1 MSKAIVNVKEKKYFV
16 SSVSVVLKLNS
27 GPLIHLR
34 LSEKL
39 DGRENKLS
47 NEETF
52 KQEFFQDICQEV
64 EGSFEWGGQT
74 IKFILVGYNS
84 SEARTF
90 ELVGLVI
97 KKDVI
102 EWFNQNNFKDKKQD
116 YLIYQKSNGGNSWPW
131 FNKVLGNKFEQPNP
145 DLVDKIKLLFPDNAC
160 IWRYKDSN
168 NFQFLNRS
176 IAFASR
182 HLPEVQGWCAFDADK
197 PLRLILFEEKKQDQ
211 TIPKLD
217 PTWNP
222 SHLFL
227 PNRYSWN
234 RWLDRSCTL
243 SRDLSIK
250 PGQEIALIKQLVS
263 DGSNGEDAQ
272 KGQNFQA
279 QNPTRLLFTPGTIN
293 IGDRNIF
300 CHTVSYEFKLP
311 AFEEKESPSV
321 TMKIEMDY
329 PERHIGDNEVISL
342 RLFGKFQRWEKEKD
356 EETKVK
362 IAPPDLN
369 NWGIIDE
376 KDQRLK
382 SGDDAVLYTQ
392 ILSPTY
398 SDKKYSGIYI
408 KHEKDDEM
416 IVDIHPCGIPLV
428 LGSVQK
434 YRKELEEAD
443 ITLCGEK
450 LAISVSSHSQSL
462 ASAEAIILDNSEIKL
477 NHGKKILGQAQQNV
491 DFLSQNIE
499 LGSSQ
504 IEINSGQTKINSS
517 VNVSFPS
524 PKFITINNQTFDVG
538 SASGEN
544 NLCLLDTFAQLA
556 NQYTNNNGSPD
567 KLKDIFKTF
576 LADETGLIKVG
587 SEQDFMDRNISE
599 NLLLTLSHENKEN
612 FEIQVYDQNPDGSI
626 TKYEKFTAK
635 DKGTGE
641 DQYPGKKPIVL
652 QMLRTKTG
660 EDQHHFVPLFPREQ
674 AVGANHET
682 EEHDLPAAL
691 YGGGKRKWPEATY
704 GDRKHEA
711 KRIKEETGF
720 EVTGNTHEYEH
731 VIRDSV
737 TREGYGA
744 DRKKDVGGLE
754 RDGFV
759 YAEGKDAHKNH
770 PGTGTK
776 RGNNLSGMYD
786 DEYAKAQ
793 SEALRGRKEEDG
805 RHVYPEPDIGLAV
818 AINQSAYAFTPEFV
832 EQQNTKV
839 GEVARDSYRNMVNEM
854 GPVKFAG
861 GQDSIES
868 VEVSL
873 EQKAQMLADRQSAE
887 TGIYHEGTVGSDGT
901 LQVSPIPDAN
911 NARNLKDEY
920 QWFLTE
926 RRKRE
931 ANITK
936 LTKANEKSKA
946 EEELKVFEERWA
958 RLMDERSKQ
967 V

>member
-1 MSKAIVNVKEKKYFV
+1 MNKTIVKVKEKEY
-16 SSVSVVLKLNS
+16 SVSNITVVLKLNS

-39 DGRENKLS
+39 DGTENRLS

-90 ELVGLVI
+90 ELVGLVV

-102 EWFNQNNFKDKKQD
+102 EWFNENSFKDKKQD

-145 DLVDKIKLLFPDNAC
+145 DLVDKIKFLFPDNAC
-160 IWRYKDSN
+160 ILRYKDSN

-176 IAFASR
+176 MAFASR

-197 PLRLILFEEKKQDQ
+197 PLRLILFEEKKQDNS
-211 TIPKLD
+211 IPKLD
-217 PTWNP
+217 QTWNP

-234 RWLDRSCTL
+234 RLLDKSCTL
-243 SRDLSIK
+243 SRDLSINT
-250 PGQEIALIKQLVS
+250 GQEIALIKQLVS

-272 KGQNFQA
+272 KGQDFQA

-416 IVDIHPCGIPLV
+416 IVDIHPGGIPLV

-477 NHGKKILGQAQQNV
+477 NHGKKIFGQAQQQV

-504 IEINSGQTKINSS
+504 IEINSGQTKINSL

-524 PKFITINNQTFDVG
+524 PKVPTPNVPAPKQVFMKGLDGKTKVLQITPNTKISELKKALGYESADVYLTYGGKPLKEESTVADYPNIQEGSNIEIRGRMRGGTSNSNSINQMNLDSDTDSDDSEYQDDSLDQGKKRKEGDFYKPPSKRKKNDGITSTTVQGNKTIITRNTLFDGTERPKEYGEVTIEKETINHVQGKKIERPVKVSGLVYPIPTKG
-538 SASGEN
+538 RSSAPEPASGIQIGAKKHDGVPPHRNTGITDADKGHIMALELGGPDTPDN
-544 NLCLLDTFAQLA
+544 IVPQWSQWQRNGKWRQAERDTLKLADDAGTRGNKLYFEANVEYKTYEKVEQGTRKGVAFPNKFKTVVTEKDKHGNDVPGSSRVMFEGEQDPDEIDEKLRGRLLDSVDHPTI
-556 NQYTNNNGSPD
+556 TDKNGKPILD
-567 KLKDIFKTF
+567 
-576 LADETGLIKVG
+576 
-587 SEQDFMDRNISE
+587 
-599 NLLLTLSHENKEN
+599 ENKEPKTKTSYASDD
-612 FEIQVYDQNPDGSI
+612 ETDIEDQSD
-626 TKYEKFTAK
+626 
-635 DKGTGE
+635 GE
-641 DQYPGKKPIVL
+641 DDYMSI
-652 QMLRTKTG
+652 
-660 EDQHHFVPLFPREQ
+660 
-674 AVGANHET
+674 
-682 EEHDLPAAL
+682 
-691 YGGGKRKWPEATY
+691 
-704 GDRKHEA
+704 
-711 KRIKEETGF
+711 
-720 EVTGNTHEYEH
+720 
-731 VIRDSV
+731 
-737 TREGYGA
+737 
-744 DRKKDVGGLE
+744 
-754 RDGFV
+754 
-759 YAEGKDAHKNH
+759 
-770 PGTGTK
+770 
-776 RGNNLSGMYD
+776 D
-786 DEYAKAQ
+786 DK
-793 SEALRGRKEEDG
+793 
-805 RHVYPEPDIGLAV
+805 
-818 AINQSAYAFTPEFV
+818 
-832 EQQNTKV
+832 
-839 GEVARDSYRNMVNEM
+839 
-854 GPVKFAG
+854 
-861 GQDSIES
+861 
-868 VEVSL
+868 
-873 EQKAQMLADRQSAE
+873 
-887 TGIYHEGTVGSDGT
+887 
-901 LQVSPIPDAN
+901 
-911 NARNLKDEY
+911 
-920 QWFLTE
+920 
-926 RRKRE
+926 
-931 ANITK
+931 
-936 LTKANEKSKA
+936 
-946 EEELKVFEERWA
+946 
-958 RLMDERSKQ
+958 
-967 V
+967 